1 MLIQQLFKVTDN
13 RPGDFKASNPCIRRF
28 LFSPNKKHQQNV
40 SGYVIMVLM
49 EKERINA
56 RIRTINLSITSKF

>member
-1 MLIQQLFKVTDN
+1 MLIQQLFKITDN
-13 RPGDFKASNPCIRRF
+13 LSGDSKASNPCIRRF
-28 LFSPNKKHQQNV
+28 LFSPNKKQQNV

>member
-1 MLIQQLFKVTDN
+1 MLIQQLFKITDN
-13 RPGDFKASNPCIRRF
+13 LSGESKASNPCIRRF
-28 LFSPNKKHQQNV
+28 LFSPNKKQQNV

>member
-1 MLIQQLFKVTDN
+1 MLIQQLFKITDN
-13 RPGDFKASNPCIRRF
+13 LSGDSKASNPCIRRF
-28 LFSPNKKHQQNV
+28 LFSPNKKQQNV
-40 SGYVIMVLM
+40 SGYVIIVLM

>member
-1 MLIQQLFKVTDN
+1 MLIQQLFKITDN
-13 RPGDFKASNPCIRRF
+13 RRGDFKASNLCIRRF
-28 LFSPNKKHQQNV
+28 FSPNKKHQQNV

>member
-28 LFSPNKKHQQNV
+28 LFSPNKKQQNV
-40 SGYVIMVLM
+40 SGYVIIVLM

>member
-1 MLIQQLFKVTDN
+1 MLIQQLFKITDN
-13 RPGDFKASNPCIRRF
+13 HSGDSKASNPCIRRF
-28 LFSPNKKHQQNV
+28 LFSPNKKQQNV
-40 SGYVIMVLM
+40 SGYVIIVLM